1 MGTTVT
7 NDEIPLEE
15 QLRNANKQIK
25 DLQDYIK
32 KRGLEDMKN
41 NKIRQENFQKNEMA
55 HLERFNAAKK
65 QREDVEREKD
75 RIINRLKD
83 FIKDHNESILMGS
96 VGSSMIGGEERKDG

>member
-1 MGTTVT
+1 MGTTVI

-41 NKIRQENFQKNEMA
+41 SKIRQENFQKNEKA

-65 QREDVEREKD
+65 LREDGEREKD
-75 RIINRLKD
+75 RIISRLKD
-83 FIKDHNESILMGS
+83 FIKNRNESVLIGS
-96 VGSSMIGGEERKDG
+96 LGSSMIGGEERKDG